1 MVSLCGSVIRIPAI
15 ALFLLLIMPQKTNC
29 QDPILDSLFT
39 FREGLIKTGSALNI
53 ITSRT
58 GFNFSY
64 DSRLID
70 EEKETEMRFENE
82 ILRVILKNILKN
94 DSLVFS
100 VIDKY
105 IIISR
110 SVTTGSSPPLSAPEY
125 ITGTIIDEETL
136 DPLPYATLGLKNS
149 GRGTIT
155 NNNGEFGLK
164 IPGKLSDDTLSVSYL
179 GYIRQEIPLNEITDY
194 KLTISMKREFISIPE
209 IIIRNQIPQEI
220 INKARMAIPE
230 NYGSTPAYMTAFYRE
245 GVLRRNKLQNYS
257 EAVLQIYKSSYSG
270 TLLGDQVKIY
280 KSRKTENS
288 DITDTLTVR
297 LKAGLSTCLE
307 LDGVKNLFDF
317 LERESMSDYSY
328 RLTDIVTYDEESA
341 FAIEFEQADK
351 IDEPLYKGT
360 VYINTADY
368 GILHAEFELNQSLI
382 HKMKGSF
389 ITNSTR
395 GFNTWPLSAK
405 YSVSYRK
412 TKDRYFLSHVRGD
425 LLFSSRQKKKLF
437 NTQFTVFLE
446 LAITETRLDNVVRF
460 DREERAPVHSIF
472 SKTITDYDPLFWE
485 DQDFIRPEENLLQA
499 LKNMNV
505 RLHEFSEQSP

>member
-1 MVSLCGSVIRIPAI
+1 
-15 ALFLLLIMPQKTNC
+15 MPQKTIC
-29 QDPILDSLFT
+29 QATILDSAFT
-39 FREGLIKTGSALNI
+39 FRAGLIKTDSALSI
-53 ITSRT
+53 ITSQT
-58 GFNFSY
+58 GFNFTY

-70 EEKETEMRFENE
+70 EEKETEMRFENQ
-82 ILRVILKNILKN
+82 ILRVILKKILNN

-110 SVTTGSSPPLSAPEY
+110 LLKADSSPAPSLFPPAPDY
-125 ITGTIIDEETL
+125 ITGTITDEETL

-155 NNNGEFGLK
+155 NNNGEFGFN
-164 IPGKLSDDTLSVSYL
+164 IPGKLSDDTLSISYL
-179 GYIRQEIPLNEITDY
+179 GYIRKEIPLNEIIDNN
-194 KLTISMKREFISIPE
+194 LTISMKREFISIPE

-230 NYGSTPAYMTAFYRE
+230 NYGSTPAFMTGFYRE

-257 EAVLQIYKSSYSG
+257 EAVLQIYKSGYSG

-288 DITDTLTVR
+288 DISDTLTVR

-317 LERESMSDYSY
+317 LATESMSDYRY
-328 RLTDIVTYDEESA
+328 RMTDIVTYDGESA
-341 FAIEFEQADK
+341 YAIEFEQVEE
-351 IDEPLYKGT
+351 IDESLYKGT

-368 GILHAEFELNQSLI
+368 GILHAEFELNESLI
-382 HKMKGSF
+382 HKMKESF

-412 TKDRYFLSHVRGD
+412 AKDRYFLSHVRGD
-425 LLFSSRQKKKLF
+425 LLFSSHQKKKLF

-446 LAITETRLDNVVRF
+446 LAITNTRLDNVVRF

-485 DQDFIRPEENLLQA
+485 YQDFIRPEENLLQA
-499 LKNMNV
+499 IKNMNV